1 MVYGTQKPLNS
12 PFCRLETN
20 QIGLTAEPW
29 MNGEHAN
36 AAIETLQKMSVGYR
50 LGYLK
55 PRVISGIYQ
64 NILDT
69 RV

>member
-1 MVYGTQKPLNS
+1 
-12 PFCRLETN
+12 
-20 QIGLTAEPW
+20 